1 MIKTFIIHL
10 SEHSQSVAYANESL
24 ISCEGKNFDAEL
36 FQGYYH
42 KTVGKFKEIK
52 NFMPNSRAENFFKEG
67 NMNRFLSKRS
77 IFANGYTLWQ
87 KCLELNQNIVVL
99 EHDSICVKNWDF
111 PNFKDVLILNIED
124 AFHQKCYRD
133 FWKKNKQKPPILK
146 NGIHNYKSPFLYQWN
161 NIFYNS
167 LKMPGAAAYA
177 LSPTGAEKL
186 VKSAEKYGWEQND
199 HFINTYNV
207 NIEYAKPQYFKLKYP
222 NLNLSFGVKL

>member
-52 NFMPNSRAENFFKEG
+52 NFMSDSRAQDFFKEG

-77 IFANGYTLWQ
+77 IFANGYTLWK

-99 EHDSICVKNWDF
+99 EHDSICIKKWND
-111 PNFKDVLILNIED
+111 PIIDDVLILNIQS
-124 AFHQKCYRD
+124 AFNQKLLKE
-133 FWKKNKQKPPILK
+133 FVKKNHKQFPQLK
-146 NGIHNYKSPFLYQWN
+146 KGINDYHSPFIYHRKNLYH
-161 NIFYNS
+161 NS
-167 LKMPGAAAYA
+167 YIMPGAAAYA
-177 LSPTGAEKL
+177 LSPKGAEKL

-199 HFINTYNV
+199 HFINTKNV
-207 NIEYAKPQYFKLKYP
+207 KIHYAFPEYFKLKTP
-222 NLNLSFGVKL
+222 NLNLSFGW